1 MAFFASNGCV
11 PDFFQLILKIY
22 IKNDFLTPYQGDF
35 IHRHMVFLALVFSAN
50 FVKIAAKCKQTAE
63 KTNLLHICGSYE
75 CGHWFQCEFW
85 RSETVATAKKW

>member
-1 MAFFASNGCV
+1 MG
-11 PDFFQLILKIY
+11 
-22 IKNDFLTPYQGDF
+22 
-35 IHRHMVFLALVFSAN
+35 FLALVFSAN

-75 CGHWFQCEFW
+75 CGHWFQCEFL